1 MTWTIL
7 ITLALLWWLIATFI
21 LAGPDLSR
29 YDSHVGEIF
38 DDHPED
44 TAATSDFLKILAKVR
59 QDAGQT
65 KSIKEGFA
73 LVRKFADELSDD
85 LQTDSEFRA
94 TVANGVDC
102 EWAIAQGVDTTRR
115 VLFLHG
121 GAFLFGSPKGHR
133 KFSDRL
139 SKLANAAVLSVDYR
153 MLPENGRM
161 KSVKDSQQAYNW
173 ILENGPSGHE
183 NASFLLIAGDS
194 AGGNLALMLSS
205 WSKKGASIRPDGV
218 IGFSPSTDST
228 LSSPTIK
235 RNRHTDKMLGE
246 GLGLLLKLP
255 KALRMWVGLFTMRVN
270 PANKLVSPVFGD
282 LSDLPPTLIH
292 ASTSEMLLGES
303 MRYTNK
309 AIAAGSQVK
318 LQIWKDQIHDW
329 HLFNMHTGSA
339 KQAWDH
345 VKQFID
351 GLSATR

>member
-1 MTWTIL
+1 
-7 ITLALLWWLIATFI
+7 
-21 LAGPDLSR
+21 
-29 YDSHVGEIF
+29 
-38 DDHPED
+38 
-44 TAATSDFLKILAKVR
+44 
-59 QDAGQT
+59 
-65 KSIKEGFA
+65 
-73 LVRKFADELSDD
+73 
-85 LQTDSEFRA
+85 
-94 TVANGVDC
+94 
-102 EWAIAQGVDTTRR
+102 
-115 VLFLHG
+115 
-121 GAFLFGSPKGHR
+121 
-133 KFSDRL
+133 
-139 SKLANAAVLSVDYR
+139 
-153 MLPENGRM
+153 M